1 MGTRAFD
8 KMSTFSGLSARTGK
22 HLSKPLFSLQWQIT
36 AAVALGLIALFGAF
50 AAIAYS
56 TIKQSTNA
64 ALNERQAIAALS
76 AEAIDNLIYH
86 VTDQMESAATLDVLQ
101 YGESEDIEALLQ
113 TLRST
118 MATVESLSLVDLG
131 TAEIWTAGDAESV
144 QAKGL
149 LLMLESAFATGT
161 RETQVFQTFPAH
173 VESGHPA
180 LAIVAAPVI
189 SASSTV
195 QRVLVGE
202 VHLRQGGRG
211 LVPLPQFSSTSGT
224 AIIDGDGNVLAFS
237 NGNMTEMTI
246 EHAEILADVRLGTE
260 AVVVIHDPTEGKS
273 HVVAFA
279 PFQTLS
285 GGVVVEEREDL
296 VLAVPQQLRRNLFF
310 YGFLGL
316 ALTSLLAWFHAWR
329 TMRPVR
335 RLTVAAR
342 SIAEGVLDQPLRI
355 YRNDEIGV
363 LAQSFEVM
371 RQKLLEAEG
380 QRILWDQEMEARV
393 KERTEQVHTLLASVI
408 SAQEEERKRV
418 ARELHDQ
425 IAQDLATLAITLQ
438 RLAQGSLGA
447 QEEDRASLEQV
458 QQQLGMTLKE
468 MRRMI
473 SDLRP
478 SALDD
483 LGLEA
488 AVRDYA
494 ESRAE
499 GTGLRVQF
507 EAVGAAASMNDST
520 QTALF
525 RIIQEAISNVVRHA
539 EAQHLKVMLALSD
552 DEVKATVE
560 DDGKGFE
567 VSSVAQTQDAPKFG
581 ILGMRERAALLRGT
595 VEIHSQP
602 GYGSTVHVW
611 IPL

>member
-1 MGTRAFD
+1 MITP
-8 KMSTFSGLSARTGK
+8 SGLSARTGR
-22 HLSKPLFSLQWQIT
+22 HSSKPLFSLQWQIT

-56 TIKQSTNA
+56 TINQSTHA

-86 VTDQMESAATLDVLQ
+86 VTDQMESAATLEVLQ
-101 YGESEDIEALLQ
+101 YGEPEEVKALLQ

-118 MATVESLSLVDLG
+118 MATVENLSLVDLG
-131 TAEIWTAGDAESV
+131 TGETWTVGDAEST

-149 LLMLESAFATGT
+149 LLTLQSVFINDI
-161 RETQVFQTFPAH
+161 RETQVFQSFPTH
-173 VESGHPA
+173 LDSGHPA

-189 SASSTV
+189 SANSTD

-202 VHLRQGGRG
+202 VHLRQGDRG

-237 NGNMTEMTI
+237 NGNMKVMTL
-246 EHAEILADVRLGTE
+246 EHSDILADVRFGTE
-260 AVVVIHDPTEGKS
+260 AVVVIHDPPEGKS

-279 PFQTLS
+279 PFQTIS

-296 VLAVPQQLRRNLFF
+296 VLAVPQQLRRNLIL

-329 TMRPVR
+329 TMRPIR
-335 RLTVAAR
+335 RLTIAAR
-342 SIAEGVLDQPLRI
+342 SIADGVLDQPLRI

-371 RQKLLEAEG
+371 RQQLLEAEG
-380 QRILWDQEMEARV
+380 QRIQWDQEMETRV
-393 KERTEQVHTLLASVI
+393 TERTEQVHTLLASVI

-425 IAQDLATLAITLQ
+425 IAQDLATMVITLQ
-438 RLAQGSLGA
+438 RLVQSPVGM
-447 QEEDRASLEQV
+447 QEEDRTSLEHV
-458 QQQLGMTLKE
+458 QKHLGKTLQE

-488 AVRDYA
+488 AVRDYV
-494 ESRAE
+494 ESRVE

-507 EAVGAAASMNDST
+507 EAVGAAASMDDST

-525 RIIQEAISNVVRHA
+525 RILQEAISNVVRHA
-539 EAQHLKVMLALSD
+539 EAQHLKVTLALSD
-552 DEVKATVE
+552 DEAEATVE

-567 VSSVAQTQDAPKFG
+567 VSSIAQTRDAPKFG
-581 ILGMRERAALLRGT
+581 ILGMQERAALLRGT
-595 VEIHSQP
+595 VEVRSQP
-602 GYGSTVHVW
+602 GHGSIVRVW
-611 IPL
+611 IPLSG